1 MVTLVFRC
9 CVCTFSSFGEQGL
22 LFVAVSRLLIVVA
35 SCVAEHRLYACGLQQ
50 LWRSA
55 PCGIFLDR
63 RSNPCPCIDQWTP
76 NHSTT
81 REARFE
87 SCLMRS
93 LHSFFFKSL
102 KSCVYFTHQLISIWR
117 LNLDWTT
124 WFASRLHTICSWESK
139 MHVWGCWK
147 ALQYLTWAPV
157 LKFKSKSTQVNN

>member
-1 MVTLVFRC
+1 MVTLVLRC

-22 LFVAVSRLLIVVA
+22 LFVAVSRLLIAVA
-35 SCVAEHRLYACGLQQ
+35 SCVAEHQLYACGLQQ
-50 LWRSA
+50 LWHSA

-93 LHSFFFKSL
+93 LHSFFFKVTEIL
-102 KSCVYFTHQLISIWR
+102 CVFYTPTHLHLEIKFGLNYLVCIETPYHLQLG
-117 LNLDWTT
+117 
-124 WFASRLHTICSWESK
+124 K
-139 MHVWGCWK
+139 
-147 ALQYLTWAPV
+147 
-157 LKFKSKSTQVNN
+157 